1 MEAGKW
7 RVDVGGVAIGRHE
20 PLGCGFVMVQFLGRF
35 ERQDNSL
42 GSVHHG
48 CLGVVAKSPSLP
60 GGREGGGPRQSYA
73 KRPRVYIGSAS
84 VTSQGPRPRIIS
96 AASARFTGRLS
107 RIASRSRS
115 PTAARA
121 AAQPRSMPSTRH
133 SPTPPPPPPL
143 PPTHHPTPPPHT

>member
-1 MEAGKW
+1 MEPGKFT
-7 RVDVGGVAIGRHE
+7 VDVAGVAIGRHE
-20 PLGCGFVMVQFLGRF
+20 PLGCGLVMVQFLGRF

-84 VTSQGPRPRIIS
+84 VTSQGPRPRRIS

-107 RIASRSRS
+107 RIASRSS
-115 PTAARA
+115 SATAARA
-121 AAQPRSMPSTRH
+121 AAKLRSTVCIGKLISRPSTAR
-133 SPTPPPPPPL
+133 L
-143 PPTHHPTPPPHT
+143 PAGHTGTRVR